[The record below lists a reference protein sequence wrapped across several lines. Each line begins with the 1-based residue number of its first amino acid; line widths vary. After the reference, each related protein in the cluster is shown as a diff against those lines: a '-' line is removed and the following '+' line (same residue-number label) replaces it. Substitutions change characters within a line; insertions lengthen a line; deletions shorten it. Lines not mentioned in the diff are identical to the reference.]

1 MPLHGWIIV
10 SVESY
15 FFGALTFDS
24 CQALNRP
31 SFQFRRCLGGG
42 SLAGDYQ
49 RNVLVLRSI
58 IMDLLT
64 KMGDHGAG
72 RQRNRARRIVFRA
85 RADPPGSRYD
95 GYVPVVRMEMRMAHM
110 VRGPSGEDNVHTR
123 LRRVTSKDGC
133 VRAVLAM
140 NPVDLVRQLV
150 RDCGRVELRG
160 RRLGR
165 SHRDGYRDHERD
177 DPVMPP
183 HPRSEHA
190 FLLIY

>member
-1 MPLHGWIIV
+1 MPPHGWIIV

-15 FFGALTFDS
+15 FFSALTFDS
-24 CQALNRP
+24 CRAPNRP
-31 SFQFRRCLGGG
+31 SFHFRRCLGGG

-49 RNVLVLRSI
+49 RNVLVLRSV

-72 RQRNRARRIVFRA
+72 RQRDCARRIVFRA
-85 RADPPGSRYD
+85 RTDPPGPGYD
-95 GYVPVVRMEMRMAHM
+95 GDVPVVRMEMRMAHM
-110 VRGPSGEDNVHTR
+110 MRGPSGEDNVHTR
-123 LRRVTSKDGC
+123 LRRVTGQDC
-133 VRAVLAM
+133 RVRAVFAM
-140 NPVDLVRQLV
+140 NPVDLVWQLV

-165 SHRDGYRDHERD
+165 SYRDGYCDHDRD
-177 DPVMPP
+177 DPVMPR
-183 HPRSEHA
+183 HPRSEHT